1 MADTSYVLPDTLPGE
16 PAEREAF
23 ARRSGCDLVEIAV
36 GDVPPPA
43 LPWIL
48 RAVSTDDDGRG
59 RQRWHDRNWTAAFV
73 ARVAGDADRAPAAVV
88 IGSGDEFCRP
98 ADLVRAIVA
107 IRDGLLARYGTA
119 PLVLVSNRAEH
130 SLPDGAAIA
139 AFWDHLLRHVPGLA
153 PHAGIALDVP
163 EFYAATRTRMA
174 TEIALGPPEA
184 LRYVRL
190 HTRGRK
196 PDLGDP
202 LPWRSVFGLIRRAP
216 GTVRIIPAV
225 EDPEALE
232 AAILFCMVSLQNR
245 AFT

>member
-1 MADTSYVLPDTLPGE
+1 MADTCYVLPDTLLGE

-36 GDVPPPA
+36 GDAPPPA
-43 LPWIL
+43 LPWVL
-48 RAVSTDDDGRG
+48 RAASTDDGRD
-59 RQRWHDRNWTAAFV
+59 RQRWHDRNWIAAFV
-73 ARVAGDADRAPAAVV
+73 ARIAGDADRVPAVV
-88 IGSGDEFCRP
+88 VIESGDEFCRS

-107 IRDGLLARYGTA
+107 IRDGLLARFGTS
-119 PLVLVSNRAEH
+119 PPVLVGNRAER
-130 SLPDGAAIA
+130 SLPDGVAIA
-139 AFWDHLLRHVPGLA
+139 GFWDYLLRHAPELA
-153 PHAGIALDVP
+153 PHAGIALDIP

-174 TEIALGPPEA
+174 AEIALVPPDA

-202 LPWRSVFGLIRRAP
+202 LPWRSVFGLVRRAP
-216 GTVRIIPAV
+216 GTVLIAPAV

-232 AAILFCMVSLQNR
+232 PAILFCMVSLQNR